1 MSYKISLVS
10 YLNTRPFVHGLE
22 NYNFSKKPQL
32 FLDIPSVCAKRFS
45 EGFADI
51 ALVPVGAL
59 SKLKTDYKVF
69 GSHCLGANGPVKSVF
84 LFSQVP
90 LNQVKRVFLDPDSE
104 TSNLLVQVLAKH
116 HWDVKIKFVK
126 PDGNI
131 VMDKTDAVVAIGDKT
146 FSMHEKYAYSFD
158 LSEEWYDFTGMPF
171 VFAVW
176 VAKKAVS
183 KEFEN
188 EFSEALELGLS
199 QKHELLDPSDLY
211 LHSSLSKKEYLE
223 ECMQYG
229 FGDVQKKAM
238 ERFLGLVQ

>member
-1 MSYKISLVS
+1 MSYKIALVS

-22 NYNFSKKPQL
+22 NYQFSKKPKL
-32 FLDIPSVCAKRFS
+32 SLDIPSICAKRFS

-59 SKLKTDYKVF
+59 NKLNADYKIF
-69 GSHCLGANGPVKSVF
+69 GKHCLGANGPVKSVF

-104 TSNLLVQVLAKH
+104 TSNLLVQVLSKD
-116 HWDVKIKFVK
+116 HWNVQLKFVK
-126 PDGNI
+126 PDGDI
-131 VMDKTDAVVAIGDKT
+131 TMDKTDAVVAIGDKT
-146 FSMHEKYAYSFD
+146 FSMHEKFSCSFD
-158 LSEEWYDFTGMPF
+158 LSEEWYHFTGMPF

-183 KEFEN
+183 TDFEE
-188 EFSEALELGLS
+188 EFSEALELGLE

-211 LHSSLSKKEYLE
+211 LHSSLSRKEYLE

-229 FGDVQKKAM
+229 FGEVQKKAM
-238 ERFLGLVQ
+238 EKFLKLIP